1 MQDLEGGIKH
11 EAFSTETIEMN
22 ETDETDECKLP
33 RVSDSMFSMPSM
45 PVQVPVSKVEFQLD
59 DYSCERTLRR
69 HLSKSS
75 KSSVSSID
83 YEDEDEDEI
92 AQLEL
97 KESSKSKELGGP
109 EETKSETRK
118 TSETPTDQKQ
128 QQTSKA
134 QKAPKAP
141 KAQAHTTTKS
151 QARAAIALYD
161 IVNTAMQT
169 TQSRKKRSSTGERTE
184 IQSGDK
190 TGEHI
195 GEYTGEYTEAN
206 IQRTKRA
213 TKATRE
219 KSAQQSKL
227 KSNAKRQH
235 VIENVETRNAVRKS
249 EKEEE
254 KEEEEEETE
263 EEEEETEEEE
273 NAKHRAVNKAD
284 NEAENETSLWRAALL
299 QLSKT
304 TDPLPMPAACVA
316 FAKTLDE
323 PERLR
328 AVIEAMTE
336 DPSSPFD
343 SSDVHAAQLLLE
355 EKTADAKRAQDA
367 GIVVSERAGKVATL
381 ADACNR
387 RWTAIERL
395 VSKGVLNHN
404 DDFFSYLLTKL
415 FEQRR
420 RVIESIWDLGSEYA

>member
-11 EAFSTETIEMN
+11 EAFSMETIEMN

-75 KSSVSSID
+75 KSSVSSKSSID

-141 KAQAHTTTKS
+141 KAQAHTTTKT

-169 TQSRKKRSSTGERTE
+169 TQSSKIRNSTGEHTE

-190 TGEHI
+190 TGEH
-195 GEYTGEYTEAN
+195 TEAN
-206 IQRTKRA
+206 IQRETKRA

-219 KSAQQSKL
+219 TSAQQSKS

-235 VIENVETRNAVRKS
+235 VIENVKTRNAVRKS